1 MKRIAYYFIF
11 NIILF
16 SGFAQVEVG
25 KTKNTIMGKGK
36 IIGQIE
42 NELIMDNFSIN
53 INLYAYGED
62 KGGGMGSS
70 TTSTVG
76 VRTHLSEVDEP
87 LAQEISNE
95 AYAYF
100 VKSWGERGIEVI
112 VPSKEEIEKS
122 KNYAKANKKG
132 KASINTGGTK
142 ETAEKKIHSI
152 MAWPNDVNIAIAG
165 EGPTG
170 KTGNFQVMMW
180 ELLAKNAG
188 YTAFNSSINFMSF
201 KTAKL
206 GTTASVTAIPQ
217 LTAANVLTAGRWM
230 KNKVGGYIGSNNPE
244 GIEDFF
250 TEVDK
255 DGFDFLGSSS
265 NDWNYIADR
274 SKFKSNVM
282 DLIKKGMDDLF
293 ADYDQVVA
301 DNKK

>member
-1 MKRIAYYFIF
+1 MKRLSYLILCIAISTTT
-11 NIILF
+11 F
-16 SGFAQVEVG
+16 SQVEVG

-36 IIGQIE
+36 IIAQIE
-42 NELIMDNFSIN
+42 NELTMDNFSIN

-100 VKSWGERGIEVI
+100 VKSWSERGIELV
-112 VPSKEEIEKS
+112 VPTKEEIEES
-122 KNYAKANKKG
+122 KIYSKANKKG

-142 ETAEKKIHSI
+142 ENAAKKEHSI
-152 MAWPNDVNIAIAG
+152 MAWPNGVNIASAG
-165 EGPTG
+165 EGPTA
-170 KTGNFQVMMW
+170 KSGNYQVMMW
-180 ELLAKNAG
+180 ELLAKDAG
-188 YTAFNSSINFMSF
+188 YTSFNSSINFMSF

-206 GTTASVTAIPQ
+206 GTTASVTALPQ
-217 LTAANVLTAGRWM
+217 LTAANTLTAGKWM
-230 KNKVGGYIGSNNPE
+230 KNKVGGYIGNNSPE
-244 GIEDFF
+244 GTEDFF

-265 NDWNYIADR
+265 NDWNYIADKA
-274 SKFKSNVM
+274 KFKANTM
-282 DLIKKGMDDLF
+282 ELIKKGMDALF
-293 ADYDQVVA
+293 ADYDAVVA
-301 DNKK
+301 ENTK